1 MKTLQALC
9 WVPAAT
15 LAFAGTALADQAITG
30 AIRSAAG
37 EKLEGVT
44 VSAKRE
50 GSTIT
55 TAVYTDQAGRYVF
68 PPLPEGRYRVWAQ
81 ALGFETAHASPQNT
95 AKASQDFALQPI
107 TDAEKAWRQL
117 PSEAMVAALPADTP
131 QDAFIKKVFTNN
143 CTSCHSPSL
152 TLQYRFDEDGWR
164 KIIALM
170 KMVPVTGVYPGPNAK
185 PNQVLDRYQDQLAAY
200 LARARGPGPS
210 SMKVVT
216 PPRPSGEAT
225 RALWTLYDLPW
236 NEDSGLGG
244 KAARDAG
251 DDWSLGTHSKLGQ
264 LPHDGGMG
272 LDGTIYFTSITANT
286 KVSIGKI
293 DPKTGALKMIKVD
306 AANGNAAGSHGLA
319 RDAQG
324 NFWFDI
330 NPGRR
335 SLGKLDVKTDRI
347 TVYPTP
353 ASMSPV
359 GGAVT
364 IDIDGQGRVWAS
376 TTEGAVRFDPATE
389 KFTEFKSLIPGR
401 GPRGSGATYG
411 AFADREGNGFWAQMA
426 MDTVYR
432 ADAKTG
438 EITAIRIPDA
448 STPQLP
454 AEERRF
460 FETVSDANFSA
471 PLFWSPGPRR
481 GAVDKERGTLWV
493 GNSWG
498 ASLAKIDT
506 RTSKVTVVPMPEP
519 TMQAY
524 HAAIDGQHR
533 VWANLWTSDRLVRY
547 DPDHDNWTVFPLPVR
562 GTEIRHI
569 SLHQADGKTYVVMP
583 VYRTNQMGV
592 LRVRDEKE
600 IAGR

>member
-1 MKTLQALC
+1 MKPLHALC
-9 WVPAAT
+9 LAPAV
-15 LAFAGTALADQAITG
+15 ALALAGAASADEAITG

-37 EKLEGVT
+37 ARLEGVS

-55 TAVYTDQAGRYVF
+55 TTVYTDKAGRYVL

-81 ALGFETAHASPQNT
+81 ALGFETAQGSVQNG

-107 TDAEKAWRQL
+107 TDAEKAFRQL
-117 PSEAMVAALPADTP
+117 PSEAVVSALPDRTP
-131 QDAFIKKVFTNN
+131 HDAFMKKVFMNN
-143 CTSCHSPSL
+143 CTSCHSPSF
-152 TLQYRFDEDGWR
+152 TLQYRFDNDGWK

-185 PNQVLDRYQDQLAAY
+185 PNQVIDRYEDQLAAY
-200 LARARGPGPS
+200 LARARGPGAS
-210 SMKVVT
+210 SMKTVT
-216 PPRPSGEAT
+216 PKRPSGEAT
-225 RALWTLYDLPW
+225 RAVWTLYDLPW
-236 NEDSGLGG
+236 NEDSGIGG
-244 KAARDAG
+244 KATRDAG
-251 DDWSLGTHSKLGQ
+251 DDWSQGTYSKVGQ

-272 LDGTIYFTSITANT
+272 LDGTIYFTSITANS
-286 KVSIGKI
+286 KVTIGKL
-293 DPKTGALKMIKVD
+293 DPKTGDLKMIKVD
-306 AANGNAAGSHGLA
+306 GANGNAAGTHGFA

-324 NFWFDI
+324 NFWFDV

-335 SLGKLDVKTDRI
+335 SLGKLDVKTDQI

-364 IDIDGQGRVWAS
+364 IDIDGKGRVWAS
-376 TTEGAVRFDPATE
+376 TPDGVVRFDPATE

-401 GPRGSGATYG
+401 SPRGNGGTYG
-411 AFADREGNGFWAQMA
+411 VFADKAGNGFWAQMA
-426 MDTVYR
+426 MDTVYK
-432 ADAKTG
+432 ADAATG
-438 EITAIRIPDA
+438 EITPIKIPDA
-448 STPQLP
+448 KTPPLP
-454 AEERRF
+454 PEERRF
-460 FETVSDANFSA
+460 FETVSDTTFSA

-481 GAVDKERGTLWV
+481 GAVDKERGVLWV

-498 ASLAKIDT
+498 SSLARIDT
-506 RTSKVTVVPMPEP
+506 STSKVSIVPMPDP

-524 HAAIDGQHR
+524 HAAIDSKHR

-547 DPDHDNWTVFPLPVR
+547 DPDHKSWTVFPLPVR
-562 GTEIRHI
+562 GTEVRHI
-569 SLHQADGKTYVVMP
+569 SLHEADGKTYLVMP

-592 LRVRDEKE
+592 LRVRDAKE
-600 IAGR
+600 VASR